1 MGLNSLDTENKMLP
15 QHSQQPF
22 WLYKYSANMFL
33 FGVRKV
39 FALYHFWTLNNCIL
53 NFKAN
58 ICIFMYISVRNYL
71 FQRFSK
77 ILSGKEWVEGRL
89 NNFLRA
95 ARCLGLVIFFSIFYF
110 NWNFCKFNFFSTFRH
125 FGLEVQNC
133 GYISHK
139 KSLNLYIK

>member
-1 MGLNSLDTENKMLP
+1 MSLNSLDTENKMLP

-71 FQRFSK
+71 FQRRSK
-77 ILSGKEWVEGRL
+77 ILSGKEWVGGRL

-95 ARCLGLVIFFSIFYF
+95 ARCLGLVKFFPIFYF
-110 NWNFCKFNFFSTFRH
+110 NWNFCKFNLFFQPFDTLDLKCKIVATFLIKSH
-125 FGLEVQNC
+125 L
-133 GYISHK
+133 IS
-139 KSLNLYIK
+139 I